1 MSCFRTA
8 SPTALW
14 LVLFPASVLKHVD
27 KSSLKFTG
35 PVDDIT
41 EHWPIKAELR
51 HMLDRIKTSHR
62 AVPLCIFVDKK
73 LIAPDDVCNVLT
85 GALIELH
92 FELYHFAIQAK
103 DIHSFN
109 AKIEQ
114 VMVLQPGQTRPDTIY
129 KRSSA
134 EEGPIRMNPALAALL
149 DENAT
154 HSISDSDD
162 INLPVPSSSSDVA
175 QSSTETKNA
184 VAVEEKSSYTF

>member
-1 MSCFRTA
+1 
-8 SPTALW
+8 
-14 LVLFPASVLKHVD
+14 
-27 KSSLKFTG
+27 
-35 PVDDIT
+35 
-41 EHWPIKAELR
+41 
-51 HMLDRIKTSHR
+51 MLDRIKTSHR
-62 AVPLCIFVDKK
+62 AVPLRVFVDKK

-154 HSISDSDD
+154 HSISDSDNID
-162 INLPVPSSSSDVA
+162 QPVPSSSSDVT
-175 QSSTETKNA
+175 QLSTETKNA